1 MKGEANMSRL
11 VMKNNNEEI
20 LLNLMSDE
28 WVRAEFLKQKVDGQF
43 VNQFNLEVFYNE
55 EASLKSLINE
65 NELTIQMTAENGTI
79 QLTNAEIS
87 QYSIKLTRDGQKIIE
102 RIVFDGL
109 M

>member
-1 MKGEANMSRL
+1 MSKL

-20 LLNLMSDE
+20 LLNLTNDE

-43 VNQFNLEVFYNE
+43 VDQFNLEIFYNE
-55 EASLKSLINE
+55 EDSLKNLINE
-65 NELTIQMTAENGTI
+65 KELTIQMTAENGTI
-79 QLTNAEIS
+79 QLTNAEVS
-87 QYSIKLTRDGQKIIE
+87 QYAIRLTRDGQKIIE

>member
-1 MKGEANMSRL
+1 MSKL

-55 EASLKSLINE
+55 DTSLKRLINE

-79 QLTNAEIS
+79 QLTDAEVS
-87 QYSIKLTRDGQKIIE
+87 QYSIRLTRDGQKIIE

-109 M
+109 I

>member
-1 MKGEANMSRL
+1 MSKL

-55 EASLKSLINE
+55 ETSLKNLINE
-65 NELTIQMTAENGTI
+65 KELTIQMTAENGTI
-79 QLTNAEIS
+79 QLTNAEVS
-87 QYSIKLTRDGQKIIE
+87 QYAIRLTRDGQKIIE